1 MKPLFSYCLAIL
13 LAGLVSCAESARKE
27 PVDYV
32 NPNTGTIGH
41 LLVATNSMT
50 QLPHG
55 MVQVGQNP
63 YPPLAD
69 RYLADR
75 ISGFSIRAL
84 PRYATK
90 PLAEIMATTG
100 APAVEAEEYASGFDH
115 DFETVTPYYTR
126 LLLEDYD
133 IDAAMTVSQHAS
145 FYKFRF
151 PQSEQANILINNN
164 RTIRIAGENRIESTE
179 TVDSTQTAYYY
190 AEFSKPFSSAITWN
204 DSSKSE
210 KDFQEGERIG
220 ACVSFRTS
228 RSPS

>member
-13 LAGLVSCAESARKE
+13 LAGLVSCVESARKE

-100 APAVEAEEYASGFDH
+100 TPAVEAEEYASGFDH

-133 IDAAMTVSQHAS
+133 IDAAMTV
-145 FYKFRF
+145 
-151 PQSEQANILINNN
+151 
-164 RTIRIAGENRIESTE
+164 
-179 TVDSTQTAYYY
+179 
-190 AEFSKPFSSAITWN
+190 
-204 DSSKSE
+204 
-210 KDFQEGERIG
+210 
-220 ACVSFRTS
+220 
-228 RSPS
+228 